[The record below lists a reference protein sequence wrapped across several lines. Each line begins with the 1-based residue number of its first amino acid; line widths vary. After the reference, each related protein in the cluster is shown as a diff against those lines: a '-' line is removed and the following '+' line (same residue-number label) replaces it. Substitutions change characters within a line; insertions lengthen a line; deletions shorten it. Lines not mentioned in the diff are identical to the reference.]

1 MKKKITVVSYDP
13 NWKEIFKYNSNELK
27 EILNENCVTVY
38 HVGSTSVPGLC
49 AKPVVDIM
57 CVVKNLKDSIL
68 ALEKYGYKYKGE
80 YNLPLRLFFS
90 RKKPHDVHIHLVKEN
105 SGEINWNL
113 VFQNYLRENEEA
125 RDVYA
130 KIKLDLINENPDG
143 FKMIE
148 GLFSEYTIKKGEII
162 REISRL
168 AGFSD
173 YRFVI
178 AANYNEIDS
187 YKKLMNLN
195 NIDFNNKN
203 VFHLCLYKGVEI
215 VAAACV
221 EFNISDYIANIN
233 SINSINNED
242 KNMIKEKIN
251 EWVTFHNLKLAKF

>member
-1 MKKKITVVSYDP
+1 MKKKITVVLYDP

-27 EILNENCVTVY
+27 EILNENCVRVY

-57 CVVKNLKDSIL
+57 CVVKNLKDAIL
-68 ALEKYGYKYKGE
+68 DLEQYGYKYKGE

-90 RKKPHDVHIHLVKEN
+90 RKKPHDVHIHVVKEN
-105 SGEINWNL
+105 SGEISWNL
-113 VFQNYLRENEEA
+113 VFQNYLRENKKA
-125 RDVYA
+125 RDEYA
-130 KIKLDLINENPDG
+130 KVKLDLIKENPDG

-168 AGFSD
+168 AGFND

-178 AANYNEIDS
+178 VANYNEIDS

-195 NIDFNNKN
+195 NIDFNNEN

-221 EFNISDYIANIN
+221 EFNISDSIASIN

-242 KNMIKEKIN
+242 KNMLKEKIN
-251 EWVTFHNLKLAKF
+251 EWVTFHNSKLDKI